1 MIRQTT
7 IAVFFALASVSS
19 AFTTP
24 MLNRPALLASPTK
37 LGLMTP
43 EEEVAIMTSAT
54 DCAEGECSLDEV
66 DALISEL
73 KEQQATLSKR
83 VGEMEGLIKNLKS
96 LNTKDDREVDE
107 VRETVRA
114 IFRVFQLGVSTTYSS
129 FSEDEGY
136 VKLIVRF
143 DESLIY
149 AF

>member
-1 MIRQTT
+1 VATSTT
-7 IAVFFALASVSS
+7 IHRIYIRKSYRTPTFRALSEK
-19 AFTTP
+19 
-24 MLNRPALLASPTK
+24 ALLASPTK